1 MGLNNLVAEIAIMEL
16 NKFRSDSSL
25 FDAIVQ
31 RDVPLILYLVNN
43 KYKLDVVN
51 RDYIKEPIS
60 ITKMIQAIELGLN
73 RKKHIRLIN

>member
-1 MGLNNLVAEIAIMEL
+1 MELNKVVAEIAIQEL

-31 RDVPLILYLVNN
+31 RDVALILYLVNN
-43 KYKLDVVN
+43 KYKLDVIN
-51 RDYIKEPIS
+51 RGYVKEPIS
-60 ITKMIQAIELGLN
+60 ITKMMQAIELGLN